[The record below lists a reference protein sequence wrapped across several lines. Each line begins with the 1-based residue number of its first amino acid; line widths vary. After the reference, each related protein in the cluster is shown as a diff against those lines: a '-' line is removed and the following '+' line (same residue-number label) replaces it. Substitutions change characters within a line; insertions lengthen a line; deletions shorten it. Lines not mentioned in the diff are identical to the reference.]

1 MKRLDRLDI
10 ATSDLD
16 DAAATYRRN
25 FGFEV
30 RQSSTGGGVSAATM
44 TISIGDAE
52 IRLEP
57 LASLAPGSGEGMAAL
72 WLEAE
77 DVEQIAGALRK
88 AGIQLAPIRNEDRR
102 RILAIDPK
110 AANQVPLFIFDRKG

>member
-10 ATSDLD
+10 ATADLD

-25 FGFEV
+25 FGFDM
-30 RQSSTGGGVSAATM
+30 RRSTGAGAAAMTM

-52 IRLEP
+52 IRLVP
-57 LASLAPGSGEGMAAL
+57 LASLASGSGEGMAAL

-77 DVEQIAGALRK
+77 DVEQVAEALRK
-88 AGIQLAPIRNEDRR
+88 AGIESAPIRKEDRR

>member
-30 RQSSTGGGVSAATM
+30 RRSSGGGAAAMTM

-77 DVEQIAGALRK
+77 DVEQVAEALRK
-88 AGIQLAPIRNEDRR
+88 AGIQLAPIRTEERR
-102 RILAIDPK
+102 RILAVDPK
-110 AANQVPLFIFDRKG
+110 AANQVPLFIFDRRG

>member
-1 MKRLDRLDI
+1 VKRLDRLDI
-10 ATSDLD
+10 ATSDLK

-30 RQSSTGGGVSAATM
+30 RESPGGGAT
-44 TISIGDAE
+44 IAIGDAE
-52 IRLEP
+52 IRLTP
-57 LASLAPGSGEGMAAL
+57 LANLAPGSPEGMAAL

-77 DVEQIAGALRK
+77 DVEQVAEALHK
-88 AGIQLAPIRNEDRR
+88 AGIQSTPIRKEDRR

-110 AANQVPLFIFDRKG
+110 LANQVPLFIFDRKG

>member
-30 RQSSTGGGVSAATM
+30 RRSSGGGVSAATM

-77 DVEQIAGALRK
+77 DVEQVAEAVRK
-88 AGIQLAPIRNEDRR
+88 AGIKSAPIRNEDRR

-110 AANQVPLFIFDRKG
+110 AANQVPLFIFDRRG

>member
-1 MKRLDRLDI
+1 MKRLDRLVI
-10 ATSDLD
+10 VTSDLAA
-16 DAAATYRRN
+16 AAATYRRN

-30 RQSSTGGGVSAATM
+30 RPSGGGAGAMAM

-72 WLEAE
+72 WLEAD
-77 DVEQIAGALRK
+77 DVEQIAEALRK
-88 AGIQLAPIRNEDRR
+88 AGIQAAPIRTEDRR
-102 RILAIDPK
+102 RILAVDPK
-110 AANQVPLFIFDRKG
+110 AANQVPLFIFDRRG

>member
-1 MKRLDRLDI
+1 VKRLDRLDI
-10 ATSDLD
+10 ATSDLE

-30 RQSSTGGGVSAATM
+30 RRSSAVGAAATM

-77 DVEQIAGALRK
+77 DVEQVAEAVRK
-88 AGIQLAPIRNEDRR
+88 AGIKSAPIRNEDRR

-110 AANQVPLFIFDRKG
+110 AANQVPLFIFDRRG

>member
-30 RQSSTGGGVSAATM
+30 RRSSGGGVSTM

-77 DVEQIAGALRK
+77 DVEQVAEALRR
-88 AGIQLAPIRNEDRR
+88 AGIQFAPIRNEDRR
-102 RILAIDPK
+102 RILAVDPK
-110 AANQVPLFIFDRKG
+110 AANQVPLFIFDRNG